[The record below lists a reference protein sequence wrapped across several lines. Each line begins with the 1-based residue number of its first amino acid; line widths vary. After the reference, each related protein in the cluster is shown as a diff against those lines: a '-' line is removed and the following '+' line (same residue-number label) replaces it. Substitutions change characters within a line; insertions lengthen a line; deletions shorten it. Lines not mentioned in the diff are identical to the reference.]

1 MAAIACPALALLL
14 TAAALPLAAQNSKNE
29 FWPELGIYANQGD
42 RLRIAFI
49 DSFKNPN
56 GQFAYYLDIALKP
69 IFRREL
75 RNRDDVFR
83 QRFLTFRA
91 GYQYSTSLVNG
102 DNSSENRAIAEST
115 ARYPLPGKVVVVDRN
130 RGDFRFVKGQPFSMR
145 YRNRLR
151 VERDFELAG
160 VVFTPYA
167 YDEIFYNT
175 KYGAWNRNRYAA
187 GVEFPVGP
195 HVVVAPFLLR
205 QRDTRANVKFI
216 NALGLTLS
224 LYF

>member
-1 MAAIACPALALLL
+1 MAATASPVLALLL
-14 TAAALPLAAQNSKNE
+14 TAAALPLAAQTSKNE
-29 FWPELGIYANQGD
+29 FWPEIGIYANQGD
-42 RLRIAFI
+42 RLRIVFI
-49 DSFKNPN
+49 DSYRNPN
-56 GQFAYYLDIALKP
+56 GLFAYYLDIALKP
-69 IFRREL
+69 VFRREL

-102 DNSSENRAIAEST
+102 DNSSENRAIAEAT
-115 ARYPLPGKVVVVDRN
+115 ARYLLPGRVVLVDRN

-151 VERDFELAG
+151 VERDFELSG
-160 VVFTPYA
+160 VVFTPFA

-195 HVVVAPFLLR
+195 HVVVEPYLLR
-205 QRDTRANVKFI
+205 QRDTRASVKFT

-224 LYF
+224 LFF